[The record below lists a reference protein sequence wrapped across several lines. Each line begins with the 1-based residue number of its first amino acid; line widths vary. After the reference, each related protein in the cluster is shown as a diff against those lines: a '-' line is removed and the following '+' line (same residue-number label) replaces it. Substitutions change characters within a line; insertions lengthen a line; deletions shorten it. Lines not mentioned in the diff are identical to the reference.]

1 MLQGLRLL
9 HQNFQL
15 SSNRDGEATR
25 MTAELTPQRKSINE
39 FIASKQIKFFQSL
52 KQQHF
57 SGQIVFQN
65 WQTEWIFILYLGR
78 ILYVI
83 GGDHPVRRW
92 RRNLA
97 YYFPQMAFRL
107 QSELSS
113 METQIIDE
121 VSTSWDYHL
130 LYLWVEQEKIDLEQ
144 ATKMIRAM
152 VTEALFDITQAGNLT
167 YTLHP
172 QAEPWQPRLTMID
185 AEQQIIDAW
194 KLWQEWQ
201 STKIARFSPN
211 LAPRVKEA
219 EKLKAKTSEKTY
231 EALIRLLHGKDSLRD
246 LAIRKQTGL
255 LLAARSIIPYIQLDF
270 IELVEIPDLPVP
282 ITISTQKKFEV
293 SSNSGDR
300 SFDPSSKSKLELA
313 QQPLVAYIESNPI
326 VCQIMKKIVT
336 NAGYNFIS
344 QNDTLSAIATLLDN
358 KPDIIFINIELTN
371 SSGYELC
378 SQLRQLPYFQ
388 NIPIILFSKNINLVD
403 RVKAKMAGCSELF
416 DRPLATR
423 SILSIITKYCLKIS

>member
-1 MLQGLRLL
+1 
-9 HQNFQL
+9 
-15 SSNRDGEATR
+15 
-25 MTAELTPQRKSINE
+25 MTAEFTPQTISIDE
-39 FIASKQIKFFQSL
+39 FIASKQLKFFQDL

-57 SGQIVFQN
+57 SGRIVFEN
-65 WQTEWIFILYLGR
+65 SQTQWILILYLGR
-78 ILYVI
+78 ILYAL
-83 GGDHPVRRW
+83 GGNHPVRRW

-107 QSELSS
+107 QAELSL
-113 METQIIDE
+113 METQMSDK

-144 ATKMIRAM
+144 AIKMIRAI
-152 VTEALFDITQAGNLT
+152 VTEVFFDITQAGDLT

-194 KLWQEWQ
+194 KLCQEWEEL
-201 STKIARFSPN
+201 KIARFSPN

-219 EKLKAKTSEKTY
+219 EKLRAKTPEKTY
-231 EALIRLLHGKDSLRD
+231 QALIRLLDGKDSLRD
-246 LAIRKQTGL
+246 LSIRKQTGL

-282 ITISTQKKFEV
+282 IAVSTQQKFEV
-293 SSNSGDR
+293 ISNLSDR
-300 SFDPSSKSKLELA
+300 TIEDRASQLQSTLPTR
-313 QQPLVAYIESNPI
+313 PLIACIESNSL
-326 VCQIMKKIVT
+326 VCQIVKKIVT
-336 NAGYNFIS
+336 SAGYNFIS
-344 QNDTLSAIATLLDN
+344 HHEPLTAIALLLDTRPN
-358 KPDIIFINIELTN
+358 LILINLELAH

-388 NIPIILFSKNINLVD
+388 NIPIVLFSKNINLVD
-403 RVKAKMAGCSELF
+403 RVKAKMVGCSELF
-416 DRPLATR
+416 DRPLETK
-423 SILSIITKYCLKIS
+423 SILSIITKYCGT